1 MNKSFCWNR
10 HGSVPR
16 TNPHIL
22 IAADLIAFEMILV
35 AIVTDIAHGLS
46 NYTALFACIWG
57 LNCCRLYGGV
67 WHWFPAELHMSETSV
82 FNLDHPP
89 HSFLTILL
97 TLPPFRFGVTLRRLA
112 RRRQQRFVFVIVN
125 PAINIYIV
133 CLHQLISVI
142 YLFFLNPF
150 YPSYSEL
157 FYKMLHSTQ
166 LKFISMLY
174 LGPVVT
180 LGLYVMSRVG

>member
-1 MNKSFCWNR
+1 MV
-10 HGSVPR
+10 GSDTGSQLSYPCLSSQ
-16 TNPHIL
+16 TLTL
-22 IAADLIAFEMILV
+22 ITHCTVFPP
-35 AIVTDIAHGLS
+35 
-46 NYTALFACIWG
+46 LF
-57 LNCCRLYGGV
+57 
-67 WHWFPAELHMSETSV
+67 
-82 FNLDHPP
+82 
-89 HSFLTILL
+89 LL

-112 RRRQQRFVFVIVN
+112 RRRQQRFVLVIVN

-133 CLHQLISVI
+133 CLHQYISVI
-142 YLFFLNPF
+142 YLFFLNHF

-174 LGPVVT
+174 LGPAVT